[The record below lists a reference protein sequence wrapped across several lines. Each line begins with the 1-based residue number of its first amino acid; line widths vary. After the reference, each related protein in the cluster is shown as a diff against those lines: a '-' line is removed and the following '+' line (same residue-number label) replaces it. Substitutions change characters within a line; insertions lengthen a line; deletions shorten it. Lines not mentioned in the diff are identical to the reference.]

1 MVRADERVF
10 GLTGLGELSITDLFA
25 GDLPVV
31 AAIVLLAAVFIVV
44 MNTVVDI
51 AYALLDPRVRMS

>member
-1 MVRADERVF
+1 MQA
-10 GLTGLGELSITDLFA
+10 LYN

-44 MNTVVDI
+44 MNTVVDVL
-51 AYALLDPRVRMS
+51 YAVLESRVRMG